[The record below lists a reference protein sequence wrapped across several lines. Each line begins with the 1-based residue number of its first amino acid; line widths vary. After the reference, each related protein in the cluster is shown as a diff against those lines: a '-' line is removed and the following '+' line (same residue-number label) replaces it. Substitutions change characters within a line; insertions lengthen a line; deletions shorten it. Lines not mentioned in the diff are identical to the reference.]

1 MRAIKE
7 QALGFTKLLVAKL
20 NIDRLWCYKLLLD
33 HWYGGYQGFRLKR
46 YLDDLFSVLEH
57 IWQNLEQAMIIFFSL
72 NSEFGGKVFSLK
84 PIVKVLPKLF
94 DHNDKMVREEVS
106 QLSLVSFRQDK
117 VYFTDYTSTGFKV
130 HFYLFRVKS
139 GP

>member
-1 MRAIKE
+1 
-7 QALGFTKLLVAKL
+7 
-20 NIDRLWCYKLLLD
+20 
-33 HWYGGYQGFRLKR
+33 
-46 YLDDLFSVLEH
+46 
-57 IWQNLEQAMIIFFSL
+57 MIINYFFSL

-106 QLSLVSFRQDK
+106 QLSLVSFCQDT
-117 VYFTDYTSTGFKV
+117 VYFSDYTSTGFTV